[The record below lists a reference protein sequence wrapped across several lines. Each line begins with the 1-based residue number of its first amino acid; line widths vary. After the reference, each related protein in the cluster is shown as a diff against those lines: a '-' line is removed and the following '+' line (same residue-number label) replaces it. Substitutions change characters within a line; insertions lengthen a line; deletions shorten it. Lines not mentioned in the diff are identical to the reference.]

1 MVIETG
7 YGGSI
12 DPGGAVVVHGG
23 DDQTFVM
30 TPEGTAP
37 VGAYFEGVG
46 DPGDWSGTT
55 IMMDRWE
62 AHTFTPTLEFEATQ
76 VSLPMMKSPTGDPGT
91 VHVYIRAT
99 DIDGHPTGSDL
110 AEGSFAG
117 SDLGFAAFG
126 WNTVPFVESVVLH
139 AGTKYAVIVCAP
151 DSGESAF
158 VVWAYEE
165 GNGYPTGNPEESVDG
180 GASWMVPY
188 EGVDHHDH
196 PFDCRYGEPYY
207 VAGIFVDSEMLDVG
221 PYGPGEVVEYTFED
235 VMADHTIQVWFSR
248 YYYE

>member
-46 DPGDWSGTT
+46 DPGDWSGVS
-55 IMMDRWE
+55 IMLDRWE
-62 AHTFTPTLEFEATQ
+62 AQTFRPTANFTAWG
-76 VSLPMMKSPTGDPGT
+76 VSLPMMRYGAPGIVFVT
-91 VHVYIRAT
+91 LHDT
-99 DIDGHPTGSDL
+99 DINGHPTAPNIAVGYFDADSELSNSEFNWYWVGFDSPVDL
-110 AEGSFAG
+110 ISG
-117 SDLGFAAFG
+117 
-126 WNTVPFVESVVLH
+126 V
-139 AGTKYAVIVCAP
+139 KYAIVVDAL
-151 DSGESAF
+151 DSGESAY

-207 VAGIFVDSEMLDVG
+207 VAGIFVDSEMLDIG